1 MKKLNTLAAATA
13 VSALSAGY
21 AACAPSAAAAQD
33 GGASGS
39 GSLVEQADAVTR
51 ETSTAEIVQRSDQ
64 SGTLEEVTAIELFTG
79 RQLQPDPARGIF
91 QKARGGDGA
100 DHLSRGR

>member
-1 MKKLNTLAAATA
+1 MKKLKTLAAATA

-39 GSLVEQADAVTR
+39 RSLVEQADAVTR

-100 DHLSRGR
+100 DHLSRGG